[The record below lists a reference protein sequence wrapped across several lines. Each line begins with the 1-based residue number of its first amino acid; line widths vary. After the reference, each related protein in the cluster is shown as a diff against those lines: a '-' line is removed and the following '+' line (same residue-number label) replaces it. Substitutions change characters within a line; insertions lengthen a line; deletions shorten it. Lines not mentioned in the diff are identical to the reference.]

1 MSSSVKI
8 TYFLSKSVTRKI
20 RLSITLA
27 MTVMMFVIPSAF
39 GESVSLDRSVYPVP
53 TEGRPLTI
61 YITAPVEV
69 TISVGNY
76 YTPQVLGTTNSGV
89 FTIYYDDFDFVL
101 NSPNLHAKY
110 FDDFTLKTYTDVA
123 MFDDRTSTLKTDQ
136 PLYVVGDIIILTF
149 IDPDRDFDSKNVETY
164 TASEVDISLTFDVG
178 VISLSDP
185 IFATTMFKETGNH
198 TSTFQ
203 ATMTIPEKIGQ
214 YEIHREEITLK
225 PTGGYESTF
234 TITDAIGSF
243 STEPNEISIDIGD
256 TVTWYSSNEY
266 TVVVGDP
273 DIDGEKLGV
282 LYPHGFNSGIID
294 SGMFSHKFNV
304 AGKFPYFDKLNPQ
317 MKGTIIVGGLHG
329 TPNDSITR
337 DSQNSPI
344 INCSVGTYF
353 VDGVCKPRPDLIETT
368 SISLT
373 SAEPKILNT
382 NNERISIAHVGENL
396 FVSVEIENLGDNTE
410 DFAASYRYLAS
421 SVGDWSEWT
430 WVSSTINSGKYSDVA
445 IPWNPTLVDNYEFD
459 IQIWDNAQEK
469 NIIAKERLI
478 VTVKPEQTTSPQI
491 IQETSPELISNEP
504 IKEKVPGWIKNNA
517 GWWSQGQIDDGTF
530 VNGIQFLMKE
540 KIVNISDLPEQA
552 SEKARPSFVDE
563 SKDPQSYVDRYNN
576 EESYREWFDE
586 NYPDYTI
593 EEAVGVTTP
602 IPSWIKNNAKW
613 WSEGLI
619 TEDDFVKGIEYLVEK
634 RIIQIS

>member
-27 MTVMMFVIPSAF
+27 MAVMMFVIPSAF
-39 GESVSLDRSVYPVP
+39 GESVSLDRSVYPIP

-61 YITAPVEV
+61 YVTPHDEV
-69 TISVGNY
+69 TISVFRGSIS
-76 YTPQVLGTTNSGV
+76 QVLGTTSSRV
-89 FTIYYDDFDFVL
+89 FTIQHDDFDFSEGDGL
-101 NSPNLHAKY
+101 MAEY
-110 FDDFTLKTYTDVA
+110 FDDITLKEYTTGA
-123 MFDDRTSTLKTDQ
+123 SFDDRTSTLKTAL
-136 PLYVVGDIIILTF
+136 PLYVVDDIVILTL
-149 IDPDRDFDSKNVETY
+149 IDPDRDYDSRIAETY

-185 IFATTMFKETGNH
+185 IFATTMFKETGNR
-198 TSTFQ
+198 TGIFT
-203 ATMTIPEKIGQ
+203 ATMTIPEKFGQ
-214 YEIHREEITLK
+214 YEIHHEEIILK
-225 PTGGYESTF
+225 LTGGYELPL

-243 STEPNEISIDIGD
+243 STEPDEISIDIGD
-256 TVTWYSSNEY
+256 TVTWSSSDEY
-266 TVVVGDP
+266 TVVAGDP

-294 SGMFSHKFNV
+294 SGMFSHKFDV

-317 MKGTIIVGGLHG
+317 MKGTIIVGGLYG
-329 TPNDSITR
+329 VPNESITS
-337 DSQNSPI
+337 DSQDSPI
-344 INCSVGTYF
+344 INCSVGTYL

-368 SISLT
+368 IVALT

-382 NNERISIAHVGENL
+382 NNERVSIAHVGENL
-396 FVSVEIENLGDNTE
+396 FVGVEIENLGDNTE
-410 DFAASYRYLAS
+410 DFVASYRYLAS

-430 WVSSTINSGKYSDVA
+430 WVSSSINSGKYSDVA
-445 IPWNPTLVDNYEFD
+445 IPWTPTIVDNYEFD
-459 IQIWDNAQEK
+459 IQIWDNTQEK
-469 NIIAKERLI
+469 NIITNERLI
-478 VTVKPEQTTSPQI
+478 ITVKSAQTT
-491 IQETSPELISNEP
+491 PELTSNEP

-517 GWWSQGQIDDGTF
+517 GWWSKGQIDDGTF

-540 KIVNISDLPEQA
+540 RIVNIPDLPEQA

-563 SKDPQSYVDRYNN
+563 SKDPQSYVDRYNT
-576 EESYREWFDE
+576 EESYKEWFDE

-602 IPSWIKNNAKW
+602 IPGWIKNNAKW

-634 RIIQIS
+634 RIIQVS